1 MKKVIYGLMALSPAL
16 ALAADANL
24 GGLSSLVTQF
34 GNIVGKLMPILFI
47 LGIVYFFW
55 GLVKFIMGAGDAKK
69 VAEGRGIMIYG
80 IIALAVMAS
89 VYGLI
94 GWLQS
99 SLGVTGGGNVQL
111 PTLPTIPN

>member
-1 MKKVIYGLMALSPAL
+1 MKKVIYGLMAFSPVL
-16 ALAADANL
+16 AFAAEANL
-24 GGLSSLVTQF
+24 GGLSNLVTQF
-34 GNIVGKLMPILFI
+34 GNIIGKLMPILFI

-99 SLGVTGGGNVQL
+99 SLGVQGGG
-111 PTLPTIPN
+111 TIPLPVLPPIQ